1 MLDQGGCGYN
11 NFEYVSVAKL
21 KEVEDARSYAGLVV
35 SSIEQKRQNNT
46 CDSALILRCHFW
58 FLFHCL

>member
-21 KEVEDARSYAGLVV
+21 KEVLKGGTREWADATPISFK
-35 SSIEQKRQNNT
+35 IEYY
-46 CDSALILRCHFW
+46 II
-58 FLFHCL
+58 